1 MNHNNQ
7 WMLVYVINI
16 IVYINAIVLN
26 VIGILFCNLSMICPS
41 CLMFD
46 SHKGHL
52 VCRIEEGSKDLR
64 TKINSA
70 AKDGL
75 LKF

>member
-1 MNHNNQ
+1 
-7 WMLVYVINI
+7 
-16 IVYINAIVLN
+16 
-26 VIGILFCNLSMICPS
+26 MICPS

-46 SHKGHL
+46 SHKGHV

-70 AKDGL
+70 ARDGL
-75 LKF
+75 LKFEKTENVLLDVRHAKLSL

>member
-1 MNHNNQ
+1 M
-7 WMLVYVINI
+7 
-16 IVYINAIVLN
+16 NAIAQYATGMSF
-26 VIGILFCNLSMICPS
+26 IMFSMICPS

-46 SHKGHL
+46 AHKGHD

-75 LKF
+75 LKFEKT

>member
-1 MNHNNQ
+1 
-7 WMLVYVINI
+7 
-16 IVYINAIVLN
+16 
-26 VIGILFCNLSMICPS
+26 
-41 CLMFD
+41 MFD
-46 SHKGHL
+46 SHKGHI

-75 LKF
+75 LKFEKTENVLLDVRHAKLSLEENL